1 MSDHSSNISKASTS
15 PHLPGGLAGGE
26 DRLGDEELL
35 NLHERMLREKE
46 EPHEGF
52 SVIPIFLIFLGCLLT
67 YLNGVY
73 LATKSGGF
81 HWDVYSENWTAG
93 EKGAGA
99 VVDPMKAGERIFL
112 AQCKQCHGPE
122 GAGQP
127 GTYPPLAGS
136 PWPVGNPDRP
146 ISILLEGMSGPL
158 TVLGQSVNNSMPNVG
173 AGLKD
178 KDIAYVLTYVRNSFG
193 NHADPV
199 DDGEVSTIRA
209 QLGSRAPWTPAEI
222 LQTYPLGAAKPAAA
236 PPAGTA
242 PGAASA
248 AGTATTAPAAG
259 APAGAASTAAA
270 PNAAPSAASA
280 TPQAAGAP
288 AATGN

>member
-1 MSDHSSNISKASTS
+1 
-15 PHLPGGLAGGE
+15 
-26 DRLGDEELL
+26 
-35 NLHERMLREKE
+35 
-46 EPHEGF
+46 
-52 SVIPIFLIFLGCLLT
+52 
-67 YLNGVY
+67 LNGVY

-99 VVDPMKAGERIFL
+99 VVDPMKAGERIFQ
-112 AQCKQCHGPE
+112 AQCKQCHGVD

-136 PWPVGNPDRP
+136 PWPVGDPDRP

-193 NHADPV
+193 NHDDPV
-199 DDGEVSTIRA
+199 DEGEVSNMRA
-209 QLGSRAPWTPAEI
+209 QLGSRAPWTPQEV
-222 LQTYPLGAAKPAAA
+222 LQLHPLGAAKPAAA
-236 PPAGTA
+236 PTGGTTGATPAA
-242 PGAASA
+242 AGAAATGAS
-248 AGTATTAPAAG
+248 TATPNAAPAAG
-259 APAGAASTAAA
+259 
-270 PNAAPSAASA
+270 SA
-280 TPQAAGAP
+280 TPQTAGAP

>member
-1 MSDHSSNISKASTS
+1 MSDHSSSANHPSSP

-26 DRLGDEELL
+26 DRLGDEALL
-35 NLHERMLREKE
+35 NLHEKLMREKE
-46 EPHEGF
+46 EPSEGF
-52 SVIPIFLIFLGCLLT
+52 SLIPIFLIFLGCLLT

-81 HWDVYSENWTAG
+81 HWDVYNANWKAG
-93 EKGAGA
+93 EGGTGA

-112 AQCKQCHGPE
+112 AQCKQCHGAD
-122 GAGQP
+122 GMGQP

-136 PWPVGNPDRP
+136 PWPVGDPARP
-146 ISILLEGMSGPL
+146 ISLLLEGMSGPL

-199 DDGEVSTIRA
+199 DDGEVSTVRA
-209 QLGSRAPWTPAEI
+209 ELGSRAPWTPDELLKAH
-222 LQTYPLGAAKPAAA
+222 PLGAGKAA
-236 PPAGTA
+236 PTAASGTA
-242 PGAASA
+242 PGAV
-248 AGTATTAPAAG
+248 PAAG
-259 APAGAASTAAA
+259 SGSAPAGSASTAASGA
-270 PNAAPSAASA
+270 SVSGAAPM
-280 TPQAAGAP
+280 AGTAP